1 VADAIALIVAGT
13 GEVSEREVNDLLL
26 DAYPEDLEEVGL
38 IVPVDKDLYSKAVQ
52 YAVAWFN
59 DDENVVPIQ
68 TKGASLTRASAKL
81 GGNPNEQVDK
91 FAQILLK
98 SEFDDWDEVHFLVA
112 MPEDE
117 DDPDYDYYAELVEA
131 AIAGGLQVKNLCR
144 GLDDVTLAEPEDKV
158 QEPEPEP
165 EVVEEK
171 PAPKRR
177 SRARA
182 AAPVEEPEPEPAADE
197 PDPEPEPAPEKPKR
211 RSRAAAKPV
220 EEPEPATADTT
231 EVTLPSDLENRFGFH
246 PATEVTR
253 PLHEEVRAKARE
265 FAETLDALLSGNSRE
280 KSTAIT
286 KVEEAMFWANAHIA
300 RYGAP
305 LESAGSEPTPKA
317 EEPTTASSR
326 GRGRPRQNFEVRQIW
341 DEDAQ
346 EWIPRPKGRVAKGTG
361 TRTIHAESGEVLE
374 EGTA

>member
-26 DAYPEDLEEVGL
+26 DAYPETLEEVGL

-52 YAVAWFN
+52 YAVGWFN
-59 DDENVVPIQ
+59 DDDNVVPIQ

-81 GGNPNEQVDK
+81 GNNPNEQVAK
-91 FAQILLK
+91 FADILLK

-165 EVVEEK
+165 EPEPEK
-171 PAPKRR
+171 PKRR

-182 AAPVEEPEPEPAADE
+182 AAPVEEPEPEAAAD
-197 PDPEPEPAPEKPKR
+197 EPAPEKPKR
-211 RSRAAAKPV
+211 RSRAAAKPT
-220 EEPEPATADTT
+220 EPQPEPEVENAPGPGLADQFGVALT
-231 EVTLPSDLENRFGFH
+231 PENWN
-246 PATEVTR
+246 
-253 PLHEEVRAKARE
+253 
-265 FAETLDALLSGNSRE
+265 ALLARV
-280 KSTAIT
+280 TALEILL
-286 KVEEAMFWANAHIA
+286 VDAAHGILEAFTPAV
-300 RYGAP
+300 AP
-305 LESAGSEPTPKA
+305 EPTPKA
-317 EEPTTASSR
+317 EEPPTASSR

-341 DEDAQ
+341 DEDVQ

-361 TRTIHAESGEVLE
+361 TRTVHAESGEVLE